1 VVTFTS
7 SSTVRNLFEALGPSE
22 AAQALRGVAV
32 ACIGPVTAQTAH
44 ELGLEPAVVAEEYT
58 IEGLLEALVRWRI
71 EKGNWGN

>member
-1 VVTFTS
+1 
-7 SSTVRNLFEALGPSE
+7 
-22 AAQALRGVAV
+22 VAV
-32 ACIGPVTAQTAH
+32 ACIGPVTAQTAR